1 MIIENNFCKY
11 SKKLSMNKDFKNII
25 FTIKNQVATI
35 SLNRP
40 NVLNSFN
47 YEMANEV
54 IIALNRCKKEDL
66 IRTIVLT
73 AEGRAFCAGQD
84 LEEATGENAPSIDKI
99 IEHTYN
105 PILEAIRT
113 IEKPVICAVNGVAA
127 GAGANIAIACDI
139 TIACESAKFIQ
150 SFTNIGLIP
159 DSGGTFFLP
168 RLIGHQKASM
178 LMFSGDKISAKE
190 AQEIG
195 MIYKTVP
202 DDQLK
207 STTFSIAEKLATR
220 PTKSIGL
227 TKRLLNESFSN
238 QLIDQLELEKK
249 FQAISAKSED
259 HQEGINAFFEKRK
272 PKYIGK

>member
-1 MIIENNFCKY
+1 
-11 SKKLSMNKDFKNII
+11 MNKEFKNII
-25 FTIKNQVATI
+25 FSIENQVAKI

-40 NVLNSFN
+40 DVLNSFN
-47 YEMANEV
+47 YHMADEV
-54 IIALNRCKKEDL
+54 IMAFMHCKENKN
-66 IRTIVLT
+66 IRAIILT
-73 AEGRAFCAGQD
+73 GEGRAFCAGQD
-84 LEEATGENAPSIDKI
+84 LEEATGLNAPSIDKI

-105 PILEAIRT
+105 PILEAIRS

-139 TIACESAKFIQ
+139 TIASESSKFIQ

-190 AQEIG
+190 AEEIG
-195 MIYKTVP
+195 MIYKCVS
-202 DDQLK
+202 DSELQIVCND
-207 STTFSIAEKLATR
+207 IALKLAKK

-227 TKRLLNESFSN
+227 TKKLLNSSFSN
-238 QLIDQLELEKK
+238 NLNEQLEIEKK
-249 FQAISAKSED
+249 SQAISAKTED
-259 HQEGINAFFEKRK
+259 HIEGIKAFFEKRK
-272 PKYIGK
+272 PNYKGN

>member
-1 MIIENNFCKY
+1 
-11 SKKLSMNKDFKNII
+11 MNKDFKNII
-25 FTIKNQVATI
+25 FSEKNQVATI

-54 IIALNRCKKEDL
+54 IFALNHCKKENSV
-66 IRTIVLT
+66 RAIVLT

-99 IEHTYN
+99 VEHTYN

-178 LMFSGDKISAKE
+178 LMFSGDKILAKE
-190 AQEIG
+190 AENIG
-195 MIYKTVP
+195 MIYKSVP
-202 DDQLK
+202 DDKLID
-207 STTFSIAEKLATR
+207 TVIYLAERLASR

-238 QLIDQLELEKK
+238 QLVEQLELEKK
-249 FQAISAKSED
+249 FQAISAKSHD
-259 HQEGINAFFEKRK
+259 HKEGINAFFEKRI
-272 PKYIGK
+272 PKYKGN